1 MSFDT
6 GDAISRLSA
15 CGINRSLAV
24 NLVREIERW
33 ITSSGEEWTVK
44 RLKAIKLDYLRHL
57 AGLGP
62 VSTWIRHSKSGKP
75 SGHFGA
81 LWKFDKRSVFK
92 CWNALMVY
100 TGISRSNT
108 KIKMTEKQY
117 IKFIKALYRPEPSA
131 GALTM
136 GIMLIDNAMFTQNF
150 SRPILVTGNPLLGF
164 VPSETK
170 RAPLSYGSGPEVQG
184 VLDSIGTL
192 AMRPQF
198 TNRYMEIFSGV
209 LKGIEPYWDIMS
221 QMTTIDA
228 ASKNKPLVG
237 AISWIQDPGYKLRFV
252 ANPFRVYQK
261 ALEPLSDYLYNLL
274 RSISTDCT
282 FDQDSGV
289 TYAQSMI
296 KSGRVSHCFD
306 LSNATDHLPMALAD
320 HILKRLGVP
329 EVWRTF
335 STEVSHGDW
344 NVDSAE
350 LPPLKEGTV
359 LSEGLSSLPHRSYK
373 EGGGISRLQWKVGQP
388 LGVKTSFAF
397 LALTH
402 NFLLQGI
409 CVLLGKPYDFRILGD
424 DLIIFDSEVAH
435 VYQLVM
441 GQLGVPIS
449 EEKTLVSKKVGEFAG
464 RIIFPDNILRGYKW
478 GGRGDNSFIDVAR
491 NLGPNSLRLFK
502 RRQVRI
508 LKILGSIPEPWGFG
522 WNPEGLAFWDRLSPW
537 LEALERKE
545 VRTRSY
551 TSKTSLL
558 NTLLYNSRYVSEHN
572 EGLDPSLASDQEVQV
587 LLDRIFKYNPKDY
600 PMQMLPN
607 VEYLLRLIDDG
618 GTPPAVFDDPNM
630 IGNTYHVLHSFSQ
643 LEKATEITELIRME
657 RLLLHHTQLSER

>member
-6 GDAISRLSA
+6 GDAILRLSA
-15 CGINRSLAV
+15 CGIDRSLAV
-24 NLVREIERW
+24 NLVKEINRW

-62 VSTWIRHSKSGKP
+62 VSEWIRHSKSGKP
-75 SGHFGA
+75 AGHFGA
-81 LWKFDKRSVFK
+81 LWKFDRRSVFK

-100 TGISRSNT
+100 TGINRDNAE
-108 KIKMTEKQY
+108 IKMTEKQY
-117 IKFIKALYRPEPSA
+117 IKFIKALYRSEPSE
-131 GALTM
+131 GSIIM
-136 GIMLIDNAMFTQNF
+136 GETLIDNALLTQNF
-150 SRPILVTGNPLLGF
+150 ARPTLVTGSPLLGF

-170 RAPLSYGSGPEVQG
+170 RAPLSYGTGPEVQG

-198 TNRYMEIFSGV
+198 TERYMEIFSGV

-261 ALEPLSDYLYNLL
+261 ALEPLADYLYDIL
-274 RSISTDCT
+274 RSVSTDCT
-282 FDQDSGV
+282 FDQDAGV
-289 TYAQSMI
+289 AYAQSMI
-296 KSGRVSHCFD
+296 REGRVSHCFD
-306 LSNATDHLPMALAD
+306 LSNATDHLPVALAD

-329 EVWRTF
+329 EVWRAF

-344 NVDSAE
+344 NVKDAE
-350 LPPLKEGTV
+350 LPPLKKGTV
-359 LSEGLSSLPHRSYK
+359 LSEKMEEIPYRAFRGSY
-373 EGGGISRLQWKVGQP
+373 GISRLQWKVGQP

-424 DLIIFDSEVAH
+424 DLIIFDEVVAH
-435 VYQLVM
+435 TYQLIM

-464 RIIFPDNILRGYKW
+464 RIIFPDSILRGYKW

-491 NLGPNSLRLFK
+491 NLGPRSLRLFK

-522 WNPEGLAFWDRLSPW
+522 WNPNGLPYWDRLEPW
-537 LEALERKE
+537 LEALSKTD

-618 GTPPAVFDDPNM
+618 GTPPAVFDGTRMSSDARH
-630 IGNTYHVLHSFSQ
+630 ILHSFSQ

-657 RLLLHHTQLSER
+657 RLLLHHT